1 MKQSK
6 KTKFLTTGLAVALAA
21 ATLVGG
27 GTFAYLQ
34 SSTGDVVNQFD
45 ANKVMV
51 SLAETTGSE
60 YHIIPG
66 TSQEKDPAVTVDN
79 TVDAYVYVEVN
90 DATDGLVTYS
100 IADGWTLL
108 DGYDNVYYREV
119 AADAADKAFD
129 VLKDNIVSYSAD
141 LENSDMLDGEGN
153 LKDGMELTFQAYAI
167 QKDGFVDAAD
177 ACPLTP
183 AGSLAEAIENAEEGD
198 VLTVTGE
205 VTEPVSIDKSITVNN
220 LNASAPVTVAADAV
234 TLNNAKIEVT
244 HAAAQ
249 AVTVP
254 ITVTDFTM
262 TDSEISADTGSGGNH
277 TAVNIA
283 AGGHIVFSGNTVTNP
298 SYNGVEFSQSVQ
310 VASLTISGNNFT
322 NCGNNAI
329 SIYNVQAD
337 AVITIDNNTFTNV
350 SNAIRLSNYS
360 NATATFNISNNT
372 ADTDTMYEKAF
383 VLLQAVR
390 GEDFSNYTLNFKGN
404 TLGQG
409 GVYAFVYNSTTEPI
423 INYQ

>member
-1 MKQSK
+1 M
-6 KTKFLTTGLAVALAA
+6 TTGLAVALAA

-119 AADAADKAFD
+119 AAAAADKTFD

-198 VLTVTGE
+198 V
-205 VTEPVSIDKSITVNN
+205 
-220 LNASAPVTVAADAV
+220 
-234 TLNNAKIEVT
+234 
-244 HAAAQ
+244 
-249 AVTVP
+249 
-254 ITVTDFTM
+254 
-262 TDSEISADTGSGGNH
+262 
-277 TAVNIA
+277 
-283 AGGHIVFSGNTVTNP
+283 
-298 SYNGVEFSQSVQ
+298 
-310 VASLTISGNNFT
+310 
-322 NCGNNAI
+322 
-329 SIYNVQAD
+329 
-337 AVITIDNNTFTNV
+337 
-350 SNAIRLSNYS
+350 
-360 NATATFNISNNT
+360 
-372 ADTDTMYEKAF
+372 
-383 VLLQAVR
+383 
-390 GEDFSNYTLNFKGN
+390 
-404 TLGQG
+404 
-409 GVYAFVYNSTTEPI
+409 
-423 INYQ
+423 